1 MDVKSIG
8 SYQTSAAGA
17 QTAAAPPVSAEQ
29 NANTAARQ
37 DEALVYE
44 KSAAYTPD
52 ATKVREM
59 WSAHEAK
66 VDSFRRLV
74 ETLFTKQGEKA
85 GNAQGFGRGPL
96 WRGPMV
102 EISDEVRTA
111 AQKEIE
117 EGGYYSVDETA
128 KRILNFAVA
137 LSGGDPGKVDL
148 LRGAAMKGF
157 AAAEKVWGGKM
168 PEITQ
173 KTMEAVQNGFDEWA
187 AAGSA
192 SAISLLKQ

>member
-1 MDVKSIG
+1 MDVSKIG
-8 SYQTSAAGA
+8 NLPATTAGVNAKAAV
-17 QTAAAPPVSAEQ
+17 PPVSAEQ
-29 NANTAARQ
+29 TAPARQ
-37 DEALVYE
+37 DEASVYE
-44 KSAAYTPD
+44 KSAVGTTYAPD
-52 ATKVREM
+52 AGKVKEL

-74 ETLFTKQGEKA
+74 ETLLTKQGQKA
-85 GNAQGFGRGPL
+85 SQGFGKGPL

-102 EISDEVRTA
+102 EITEEARAA

-117 EGGYYSVDETA
+117 EGGYFSVEETA

-137 LSGGDPGKVDL
+137 LSGGDPGKIDL
-148 LRGAAMKGF
+148 LRDATMKGF
-157 AAAEKVWGGKM
+157 AAAEKAWGGKM

-173 KTMEAVQNGFDEWA
+173 KTMEAVKKGFDEWA
-187 AAGSA
+187 AEGSA